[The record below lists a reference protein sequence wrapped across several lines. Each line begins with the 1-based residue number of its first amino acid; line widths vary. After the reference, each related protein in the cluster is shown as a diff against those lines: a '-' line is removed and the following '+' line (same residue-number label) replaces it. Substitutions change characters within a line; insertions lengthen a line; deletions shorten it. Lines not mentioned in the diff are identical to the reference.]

1 MSEAITH
8 RDCEITVS
16 GLTTSS
22 RAFVTNLRESAKPI
36 FYKHRRLDEKGTR
49 HEPLGIDYEIAFD
62 DLFFDKEYD
71 VLELAGEVT
80 ITIKDGTVT
89 TTYSNCTLIGYEK
102 ADTEAARKASPR
114 FSCRS
119 KT

>member
-1 MSEAITH
+1 MSVTH
-8 RDCEITVS
+8 RDCTVS
-16 GLTTSS
+16 VSTLTTTARGFAS
-22 RAFVTNLRESAKPI
+22 NLRETARPV

-89 TTYSNCTLIGYEK
+89 TTYGNCTLIGYEK

>member
-1 MSEAITH
+1 MSTAITH

-16 GLTTSS
+16 TLTTSN

-49 HEPLGIDYEIAFD
+49 YEPLGIDYEISFD
-62 DLFFDKEYD
+62 DIFFEKEYD
-71 VLELAGEVT
+71 ALELGSEVTVT
-80 ITIKDGTVT
+80 ITDGSTSTV
-89 TTYSNCTLIGYEK
+89 YGNCTLIGYEK
-102 ADTEAARKASPR
+102 SDTDKARSASPR